1 MLVPVDPNATAAS
14 RASFWTTAIRNVAA
28 LGLSLSLAGAA
39 SAAPRLDVPYVPT
52 PHDVVHRMLEMAEVQ
67 PDDYLIDLGSGDG
80 RIVVAAVQNWN
91 VQRALGIDL
100 DPQRVEEA
108 EENARAAGI
117 EDRVEF
123 EQGDLF
129 EKDISDADVLTMYL
143 LSSVNYR
150 LRPVILESM
159 KPGTRVVS
167 HAFDMREWEPDE
179 TDTVGNSTIYLWIV
193 PANVGGRW
201 ELTTADDSRIDLH
214 LMQRFQD
221 VQGDARIN
229 DSAASFANASLRG
242 DRISFTVA
250 GEEYQGRV
258 DGDRIVPAEGDETQG
273 WHARRL

>member
-1 MLVPVDPNATAAS
+1 MPSPVDPHVQMPLRIRLLVAS
-14 RASFWTTAIRNVAA
+14 ARRIVAI
-28 LGLSLSLAGAA
+28 GLSLALAGAA
-39 SAAPRLDVPYVPT
+39 VAAPRLDVPYVPT

-67 PDDYLIDLGSGDG
+67 PEDYLIDLGSGDG
-80 RIVVAAVQNWN
+80 RIVIAAAQNWN

-108 EENARAAGI
+108 EENARNAGL
-117 EDRVEF
+117 EGRVEF

-129 EKDISDADVLTMYL
+129 EKDISDANVLTMYL

-150 LRPVILESM
+150 LRPVILETM

-193 PANVGGRW
+193 PANAGGRW
-201 ELTTADDSRIDLH
+201 ELVTADDGRVELH
-214 LMQRFQD
+214 LMQRFQN

-229 DSAASFANASLRG
+229 GSPASFADATLRG
-242 DRISFTVA
+242 DQIRFTLA
-250 GEEYQGRV
+250 GEEYQGRIE
-258 DGDRIVPAEGDETQG
+258 GDRIVPTEGDETQG

>member
-1 MLVPVDPNATAAS
+1 MPSFAAPHGQGRARTGAWLASVLAVSLSCVTAA
-14 RASFWTTAIRNVAA
+14 
-28 LGLSLSLAGAA
+28 L

-52 PHDVVHRMLEMAEVQ
+52 PYDVVHRMLEMAEVQ

-80 RIVVAAVQNWN
+80 RIVISAVQDWN
-91 VQRALGIDL
+91 VQRAYGIDL
-100 DPQRVEEA
+100 DPQRIEQA
-108 EENARAAGI
+108 QENARAAGV
-117 EDRVEF
+117 EDRVQF

-129 EKDISDADVLTMYL
+129 EKDISDANVLTMYL

-150 LRPVILESM
+150 LRPVILDTM

-179 TDTVGNSTIYLWIV
+179 TDTVGNSNIYLWIV
-193 PANVGGRW
+193 PAKVGGRW
-201 ELTTADDSRIDLH
+201 ELTTADDHRIELH
-214 LMQRFQD
+214 LMQQFQQL
-221 VQGDARIN
+221 QGTAEVN
-229 DSAASFANASLRG
+229 GSAASFSEASLRG

-258 DGDRIVPAEGDETQG
+258 EGDRILPVQGEAAQG